1 MRINKMII
9 LFLLCLIG
17 ITAMAQEGKTRILF
31 ILDASNSMNALW
43 GRETRITSAKELLL
57 KSLDSIKDIPN
68 LEIALR
74 VYGHQSPV
82 TPTFQDCND
91 TKLEVPF
98 GPNNFI
104 AIREK
109 LWRVKALGT
118 TPIARSLEAAASDF
132 PDNKAKNIIILIT
145 DGEEA
150 CDGDPCVIAK
160 KLKDKE
166 INVTP
171 FVIGLGL
178 DLSYLEKFRCIGEY
192 SQAEDKEQFKSA
204 LSYIINKTVN
214 DCTVEID
221 LNDIYHK
228 PSETNVSVMMYKA
241 GTREL
246 KYAFIHTLN
255 DKGNPDT
262 LRLDPNTRYDIEVHT
277 IPMVV
282 KKDVQIFKGKHNI
295 IPIDAPQGTIKFI
308 TTAAN
313 RPLFI
318 PSRVATIQNNKTLN
332 VQPLNLS
339 EKYIV
344 GKYFVEVLTLPRIT
358 KTIEVNQ
365 SQQTVVQIDAPGS
378 VSYKFNMLTV
388 GQLMV
393 KNNQGSWDWVINLE
407 EKEGVLQLQ
416 PGEYKIV
423 YRKKQGK
430 KTELEKTK
438 EFKIVSNKSILIVL

>member
-1 MRINKMII
+1 MRIFF
-9 LFLLCLIG
+9 FLLLAANVFHV
-17 ITAMAQEGKTRILF
+17 TAQEGKTRILF

-57 KSLDSIKDIPN
+57 KSIDSIKNIPN

-74 VYGHQSPV
+74 VYGHQSVV

-98 GPNNFI
+98 APNNFN

-109 LWRVKALGT
+109 VWRVKALGT
-118 TPIARSLEAAASDF
+118 TPIARSLEAAAGDF

-160 KLKDKE
+160 KLKDKS

-178 DLSYLEKFRCIGEY
+178 DLSYLEKFSCIGEY
-192 SQAEDKEQFKSA
+192 SKAEDKEQFRYA

-221 LNDIYHK
+221 LNDIHQK
-228 PSETNVSVMMYKA
+228 PTETNVSVMMYKA

-262 LRLDPNTRYDIEVHT
+262 LRLDPNVKYDIEVHT
-277 IPMVV
+277 IPMATKQNVT
-282 KKDVQIFKGKHNI
+282 IYKGQHNSI
-295 IPIDAPQGTIKFI
+295 KIDAPQGFIKLSCP
-308 TTAAN
+308 TATKS
-313 RPLFI
+313 LFI
-318 PSRVATIQNNKTLN
+318 NARVATPENKTLH
-332 VQPLNLS
+332 VQPLNAT

-344 GKYFVEVLTLPRIT
+344 GKYNVEILTLPRIN
-358 KTIEVNQ
+358 KTITVTQ
-365 SQQTVVQIDAPGS
+365 STITPITIDAPGMM
-378 VSYKFNMLTV
+378 SYKFHTASE
-388 GQLMV
+388 GQLLV
-393 KNNQGSWDWVINLE
+393 KNSQGSWDWVINLA
-407 EKEGVLQLQ
+407 EKEGMFQLQ

-430 KTELEKTK
+430 KTELDSSK
-438 EFKIVSNKSILIVL
+438 EFKMLSNKSILITL